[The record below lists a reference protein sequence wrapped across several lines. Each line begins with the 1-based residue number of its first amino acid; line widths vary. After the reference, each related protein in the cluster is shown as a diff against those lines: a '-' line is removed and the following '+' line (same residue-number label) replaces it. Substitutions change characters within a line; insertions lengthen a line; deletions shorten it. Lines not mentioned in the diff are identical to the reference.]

1 MGRVKGLIHYPSLSK
16 WRKVSVL
23 LGVLLIVGSLSPFI
37 PFNQAEDL
45 NQNIRVALF
54 VDNGSGY
61 RNTVP
66 LVSLNSET
74 GIEIKGET
82 GTFQNINEAT
92 YIRFS
97 VNQFYLIVGETT
109 SSTEARQIS
118 QQLSQKGYENSIIS
132 LVKNN
137 TQIFRVIT
145 GSEVD
150 AASLAELQLE
160 IKDALNREAR
170 VAGPYRVQAGSF
182 SNLDEAK
189 QRVTEIQSADFAT
202 YLTQVYQDKERL
214 YQVWVGDEINTDS
227 QAKLQEDL
235 QQAFPNISSQPA
247 VAEEYIVLTVTVLL
261 GSITEEIPYYWIS
274 PQRKV
279 TIVPQESGLVPL
291 LEVAERHGRSYR
303 GQIELSQYRNKFTVV
318 NVLPLDHYLYSVV
331 GTEMSS
337 GWPVEALKAQAVM
350 SRNYAYINMKGN
362 KYGIAHLSDT
372 VYEQAYHGY
381 SQEAEDV
388 RNAVDA
394 TKGEFLTYKG
404 QVFSTFYYS
413 NAGGMTA
420 QGQEVWGFML
430 ENHTSVVSKDIYPE
444 TVQATWYRVQDVRG
458 NMGFVHSEYVD
469 KTRQMTAL
477 GFSYGDVNIPS
488 LNYRSGPST
497 EHQLIG
503 SLKQGERLVIFEE
516 VKQNNAYS
524 WISGPFNAQETMD
537 SINQR
542 SIQEKQPISRPVTS
556 LQVTERGPSGR
567 VMKMEANGQMILIS
581 SPDAHRSVFRE
592 GGKVSLR
599 STKFEVES
607 MGEFAVLGAGGNQ
620 VNYPQ
625 QNGQPAQLHAL
636 SPGKS
641 ALVNPQGDQFAIIN
655 QAKQLRIVSKEP
667 AFRFHGYGFGHG
679 LGASQWGIRA
689 MAGEGYEY
697 HQILQHY
704 FHRDAII
711 ENKY

>member
-1 MGRVKGLIHYPSLSK
+1 MGRVKGLAHYPSQ

-23 LGVLLIVGSLSPFI
+23 LAVLLIVGGLSPFI
-37 PFNQAEDL
+37 PFYQAQET

-61 RNTVP
+61 QNTVP
-66 LVSLNSET
+66 LVSLSSET

-82 GTFQNINEAT
+82 GTFQNIDEAT
-92 YIRFS
+92 YMRFS
-97 VNQFYLIVGETT
+97 VNQFYLIVGESTN
-109 SSTEARQIS
+109 STEARQIS
-118 QQLSQKGYENSIIS
+118 QELSQQGFENSIIS

-137 TQIFRVIT
+137 TQVFRVIT
-145 GSEVD
+145 GSEADV
-150 AASLAELQLE
+150 AGLAQKQDE
-160 IKDALNREAR
+160 IKSAMNREAR

-189 QRVTEIQSADFAT
+189 QRMTEIQTADFAT
-202 YLTQVYQDKERL
+202 YLTQVHQNNETL
-214 YQVWVGDEINTDS
+214 YQVWVGDEINTDA
-227 QAKLQEDL
+227 QAKLQQDL
-235 QQAFPNISSQPA
+235 QQAFPNISSHPA
-247 VAEEYIVLTVTVLL
+247 EAEEYIVLTATVLL
-261 GSITEEIPYYWIS
+261 GSKTEEVPYYWIS

-291 LEVAERHGRSYR
+291 LEVEERNGRAYR

-331 GTEMSS
+331 GTEMAS

-350 SRNYAYINMKGN
+350 SRNYAHINMKGN
-362 KYGIAHLSDT
+362 KYGIADLSDT

-381 SQEAEDV
+381 NREAEDV
-388 RNAVDA
+388 RKAVDA
-394 TKGEFLTYKG
+394 TKGEFLTFKG
-404 QVFSTFYYS
+404 EIFSTFYYS

-444 TVQATWYRVQDVRG
+444 TIQVTWYRVQDERG
-458 NMGFVHSEYVD
+458 NMGYVSSDYVD
-469 KTRQMTAL
+469 KTPQISAL
-477 GFSYGDVNIPS
+477 GLSYGEVNVPS

-497 EHQLIG
+497 DHLLIG
-503 SLKQGERLVIFEE
+503 SLKQGQRLVIIEE
-516 VKQNNAYS
+516 VKQNNSYS
-524 WISGPFNAQETMD
+524 WISGPFNSQEIMD

-542 SIQEKQPISRPVTS
+542 SIQEKKPISRPVTS
-556 LQVTERGPSGR
+556 LRVMERGPSGR
-567 VMKMEANGQMILIS
+567 VMRMEANGQLVLVS
-581 SPDAHRSVFRE
+581 SPDAHRSAFKE

-599 STKFEVES
+599 STKFEVEA

-620 VNYPQ
+620 ISYPQ
-625 QNGQPAQLHAL
+625 QNGQASQLHAT
-636 SPGKS
+636 SQQGKS
-641 ALVNPQGDQFAIIN
+641 ALVNPEGDQFAIVN
-655 QAKQLRIVSKEP
+655 HSDQLRIVSKDP
-667 AFRFHGYGFGHG
+667 AFRFHGYGYGHG

-697 HQILQHY
+697 RQILQHY
-704 FHRDAII
+704 FHKDAII
-711 ENKY
+711 EKKY